1 VNSDE
6 VRQILLIYRPDTTDA
21 DDPDV
26 AQALALVKNDP
37 ELARWFEEHCARQN
51 ALRDK
56 FRQIPVLSG
65 LKEQI
70 ISEEAAKMKSAS
82 HRQKIVG
89 VAAVAAILVAFLT
102 VGVHF
107 LPHKA
112 VVLPPDNTLASYE
125 NNMLVYASAGYKMD
139 LLTND
144 ADQVRAYIAKNQAP
158 ADYILPAGLQ
168 NTAISG
174 CAVEN
179 WDSAKVSMI
188 CFLTGKP
195 LAQNRQS
202 DLWLFVVNSSAML
215 NPPINTTPQLAA
227 INGLMTATWSRNGKV
242 YLLGVAGNESTIQ
255 KYL

>member
-1 VNSDE
+1 MNPDE
-6 VRQILLIYRPDTTDA
+6 VRQILLIYRPGTTDA

-26 AQALALVKNDP
+26 AQALALAKSDP

-51 ALRDK
+51 ALREK
-56 FRQIPVLSG
+56 FRQIPVLAG

-89 VAAVAAILVAFLT
+89 AVAVAAILMALLT
-102 VGVHF
+102 VGIRF

-112 VVLPPDNTLASYE
+112 VVLPPNNTLASYQ
-125 NNMLVYASAGYKMD
+125 NNMMGWALAGYRMN
-139 LLTND
+139 LLTGD
-144 ADQVRAYIAKNQAP
+144 PAQIQTFLAKNQAP
-158 ADYILPAGLQ
+158 ADYVLPSGLQ
-168 NTAISG
+168 KTPLSG

-179 WDSAKVSMI
+179 WFNAKTSMI

-195 LAQNRQS
+195 LAQNQQS
-202 DLWLFVVNSSAML
+202 DLWLFVINRSAMID
-215 NPPINTTPQLAA
+215 PPANTAPQIATLD
-227 INGLMTATWSRNGKV
+227 GLMTATWTQDGKV
-242 YLLGVAGNESTIQ
+242 YLLGVAGDESTIK